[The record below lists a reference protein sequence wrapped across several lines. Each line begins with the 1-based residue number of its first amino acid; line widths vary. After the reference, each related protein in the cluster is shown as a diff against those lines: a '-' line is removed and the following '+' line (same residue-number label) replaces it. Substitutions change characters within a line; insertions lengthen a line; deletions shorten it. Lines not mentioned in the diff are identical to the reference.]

1 MKAYSTGYE
10 FHSNLYEESREV
22 RKPSRKFSKLREEI
36 MGKWEHVFKEE
47 LEPTDRMGGKP
58 VKLKMKE
65 GYINPSFCSKPFDTP
80 FRLRTM
86 YEKEI
91 ERALDAGH
99 IVPCSLEPSEWSS
112 KAFPVVKGDG
122 TSCSWHFQS

>member
-1 MKAYSTGYE
+1 MRFIE

-22 RKPSRKFSKLREEI
+22 RKQSQKFSKLREEI
-36 MGKWEHVFKEE
+36 MGKWEHVLKEE

-80 FRLRTM
+80 FYLRTM
-86 YEKEI
+86 Y
-91 ERALDAGH
+91 
-99 IVPCSLEPSEWSS
+99 
-112 KAFPVVKGDG
+112 
-122 TSCSWHFQS
+122 